1 MWIASKV
8 VDGMIADYLAPS
20 FLPSLLLFVGSASE
34 CISQLV
40 DYGIPSDLVPI
51 DPATG
56 SLHFEQFMTYVDERE
71 TVEALSK
78 ERTDKEHEVGGSSG
92 DKILVPTRND
102 GTSLNSYFIPRFMS
116 TAVPLHSR
124 SRCFSVLLFAVKF

>member
-1 MWIASKV
+1 
-8 VDGMIADYLAPS
+8 MIADYLAPS

-40 DYGIPSDLVPI
+40 DFGIPSDLVPI
-51 DPATG
+51 DPANG

-78 ERTDKEHEVGGSSG
+78 ERTDKEHEGGGSSR

-102 GTSLNSYFIPRFMS
+102 GTSQDLYFIRRFMPA
-116 TAVPLHSR
+116 AVPLHFHSSR
-124 SRCFSVLLFAVKF
+124 ADVSKCCCLLRSFACSF